1 MHPAWPAAVHYAHD
15 RTDRDRVSSAR
26 DDRPAPGDADL
37 PAGGDIQFGD
47 LQSDAGS
54 GPEDDD
60 SIQGDN
66 R

>member
-1 MHPAWPAAVHYAHD
+1 MSIERILPG
-15 RTDRDRVSSAR
+15 
-26 DDRPAPGDADL
+26 PAPQPEVLRGFRAATCGSDL

-60 SIQGDN
+60 SIRGDN

>member
-1 MHPAWPAAVHYAHD
+1 MMRVNPTVLVSAVAISRAA
-15 RTDRDRVSSAR
+15 TCGS
-26 DDRPAPGDADL
+26 DL

-60 SIQGDN
+60 SIHK
-66 R
+66 

>member
-1 MHPAWPAAVHYAHD
+1 
-15 RTDRDRVSSAR
+15 
-26 DDRPAPGDADL
+26 L

-60 SIQGDN
+60 SIHGDN